1 MIPIK
6 IPVTFSTELKQIILK
21 LTGNYKRSR
30 IDRVVLRKR
39 NKAGGI
45 TLPDFRQCCEVMAVK
60 IDWFWPKMDTWV
72 DEAELRAHPR
82 TVIHSATEEA
92 GVHNEEKTA
101 SLASGVWKAG

>member
-1 MIPIK
+1 
-6 IPVTFSTELKQIILK
+6 
-21 LTGNYKRSR
+21 
-30 IDRVVLRKR
+30 
-39 NKAGGI
+39 
-45 TLPDFRQCCEVMAVK
+45 
-60 IDWFWPKMDTWV
+60 MDTWV